1 MHCFVNYQKL
11 DDMKNLLKVRIKNL
25 NEGDV
30 VPHLYKYYVD
40 YLMKIA
46 TIYKTLD
53 EEINI
58 YEAVDYII
66 KNDTKDEKYLI

>member
-1 MHCFVNYQKL
+1 MAMNSFINYQKL
-11 DDMKNLLKVRIKNL
+11 NDMKNLLKVRIKNL
-25 NEGDV
+25 NKDDK

-53 EEINI
+53 
-58 YEAVDYII
+58 
-66 KNDTKDEKYLI
+66 